1 MLWITM
7 LGLEK
12 NRGEKWRRGGDPHL
26 RPCRR
31 PKLRRQTSPQVLPHL
46 PPPPPPFSP
55 PLSPPPFSSSLPL
68 PPRLRPSQIQKTT
81 MAESSSS
88 RAWAPKVHNALEAGS
103 PGRLLHALGSSGA
116 APSRA

>member
-1 MLWITM
+1 MLWITV

-46 PPPPPPFSP
+46 PPPPPLFPT
-55 PLSPPPFSSSLPL
+55 PL
-68 PPRLRPSQIQKTT
+68 PTPLLFLPASTAPPASVPDPEDDHGRVELLPRLGPQ
-81 MAESSSS
+81 
-88 RAWAPKVHNALEAGS
+88 
-103 PGRLLHALGSSGA
+103 GA
-116 APSRA
+116 